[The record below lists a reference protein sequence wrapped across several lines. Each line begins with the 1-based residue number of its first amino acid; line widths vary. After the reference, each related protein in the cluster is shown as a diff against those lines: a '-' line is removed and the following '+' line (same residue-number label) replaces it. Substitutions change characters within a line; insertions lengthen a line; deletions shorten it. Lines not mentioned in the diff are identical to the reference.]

1 MSSYNRVILVGNLGN
16 AAELKSVGGTA
27 LASFS
32 IATTETWK
40 DRDGQKH
47 ERTEWTRVSLWGK
60 QAESVAQF
68 LTKGKSVLVEGR
80 LSTSRYQAKDG
91 TERTSTEI
99 RADRVVLLGG
109 PRDSRD
115 KRADQSRATDD
126 EYSQA
131 PSPASIP
138 DVDDIPF

>member
-16 AAELKSVGGTA
+16 AAELKSVNGTL
-27 LASFS
+27 LATFS

-40 DRDGQKH
+40 DRDGTKR
-47 ERTEWTRVSLWGK
+47 ERTEWTRVSYWGK
-60 QAESVAQF
+60 SAEAVVPY
-68 LTKGKSVLVEGR
+68 LERGKSVLVEGR
-80 LSTSRYQAKDG
+80 LSTSKYQAKDG

-115 KRADQSRATDD
+115 RSADQSRATDD

-131 PSPASIP
+131 APAAP
-138 DVDDIPF
+138 VTDDEIPF